1 MGLAD
6 ITPKGTKK
14 NEKDLLYAGGLKTNL
29 DLIHQNVMEKKAVN
43 LITLS
48 AQFHVSLK
56 LVEEWARVL
65 DRQGLLELYYPVVG
79 GAQLRVKGYKK
90 KPEKVKVPEP
100 ANKKKRFLLFQLVV
114 VIIVAIIIVLLRSY
128 NYI

>member
-6 ITPKGTKK
+6 MKATRKS
-14 NEKDLLYAGGLKTNL
+14 EKDYLYARKELKTNL

-48 AQFHVSLK
+48 AQFNVSLNRI
-56 LVEEWARVL
+56 EEWARVL

-79 GAQLRVKGYKK
+79 AAQLRVKGYKK
-90 KPEKVKVPEP
+90 KPEKLKVPEP
-100 ANKKKRFLLFQLVV
+100 NEKKTRFLLFQLVV
-114 VIIVAIIIVLLRSY
+114 VTIVAIIIFLLRRY